1 FRNEN
6 QHLTF
11 QSFKPNRE
19 QVRPNELIVPCRANS
34 PNVTVELEKR

>member
-19 QVRPNELIVPCRANS
+19 Q
-34 PNVTVELEKR
+34 